1 MKSRSERQRLT
12 NVLLLIVV
20 IFIIG
25 LVLKLVQPVITA
37 LLISVL
43 LAYLMDT
50 FIVFMRR
57 FKVPLALAYALTIVI
72 FVGIFLGV
80 GYLIVRNMREF
91 QVDFPTYE
99 YKVLNMIQGVQRQAQ
114 DFLSAEIPFD
124 PIAEL
129 KKLPLGVIALRTV
142 RSVFGVTFDFAII
155 FFFAVLIVLGKHQYI
170 RKILTAFPR
179 SGRSRVPHTLS
190 HIDKSLRR
198 YLAVK
203 SFVSAV
209 AATLETLILLL
220 FHVKFAVIF
229 GFLTFVLNFIPTV
242 GAIIA
247 TLLPTLFAL
256 AQLSEPLTVLW
267 LLICIIT
274 VHMVVGN
281 LLDPTLMGETL
292 NLSLLV
298 VFISLFFW
306 GWLWGPVGI
315 LLAVPMTVSIKIIL
329 QNIPATAPFA
339 AFLEKAHAHRPFFVP
354 RPPQEKP
361 AGRQRKEAIV
371 DKRVSQSL

>member
-1 MKSRSERQRLT
+1 MKNPSDRQRLT
-12 NVLLLIVV
+12 NILLLIVV
-20 IFIIG
+20 VFIVG
-25 LVLKLVQPVITA
+25 VVLKLIQPVITP
-37 LLISVL
+37 LLIALL

-57 FKVPLALAYALTIVI
+57 FRVPLALAYVVTILF
-72 FVGIFLGV
+72 FVGVFLGV
-80 GYLIVRNMREF
+80 GFLIVRNLREF
-91 QVDFPTYE
+91 QLDFPTYE
-99 YKVLNMIQGVQRQAQ
+99 YKVLNMIQGVQQQ
-114 DFLSAEIPFD
+114 LQNFLLTEVPFD

-129 KKLPLGVIALRTV
+129 KKLPLGAIALRTA
-142 RSVFGVTFDFAII
+142 RSVFAVTFDFAIV
-155 FFFAVLIVLGKHQYI
+155 FFFAVLIVLGKHQYL
-170 RKILTAFPR
+170 RKLLAAFPR
-179 SGRSRVPHTLS
+179 SAASRVPRTLS
-190 HIDKSLRR
+190 HIDKNLRR

-203 SFVSAV
+203 SFVSAL

-229 GFLTFVLNFIPTV
+229 GFLTFVLNFIPTI

-247 TLLPTLFAL
+247 TLLPILFAL

-267 LLICIIT
+267 LFIAIAM
-274 VHMVVGN
+274 VHMVIGN
-281 LLDPTLMGETL
+281 VLDPTLMGETL

-306 GWLWGPVGI
+306 GWLWGPLGI

-339 AFLEKAHAHRPFFVP
+339 TFLEKAHAHRPFFAP
-354 RPPQEKP
+354 RLRAPQKRAEDE
-361 AGRQRKEAIV
+361 KEAIV